1 MVVYSAKRGKAMD
14 HYIDIR
20 LRPDPDFPASMLMGA
35 LYSKLH
41 RALFDLE
48 AEDIGVSFPDHKL
61 GVRARTPGDRL
72 RLHAGQARLEQL
84 MALSWLT
91 GMRDHVS
98 LATTQPVPADA
109 KHRVVRRRQ
118 FNTGSPSRAKRYAKR
133 HSIEVEE
140 AQRLMETPAARQIA
154 LPFVQVSS
162 RSSGQRFALFI
173 EHSELQSQPVAGR
186 FNHYGLSSEAT
197 VPWF

>member
-1 MVVYSAKRGKAMD
+1 ME

-20 LRPDPDFPASMLMGA
+20 LRPDPDFAPAMLMGA

-48 AEDIGVSFPDHKL
+48 ADDIGISFPDHKT

-72 RLHAGQARLEQL
+72 RLHAGQSRLEQL
-84 MALSWLT
+84 LEFSWLT
-91 GMRDHVS
+91 GMRDHVM
-98 LATTQPVPADA
+98 LDAIQPVPADA
-109 KHRVVRRRQ
+109 QHRIVRRRQ
-118 FNTGSPSRAKRYAKR
+118 FNTGSPSRAKRYAQR
-133 HSIEVEE
+133 HSIGVEE

-173 EHSELQSQPVAGR
+173 EHGQLQPQPVAGR

>member
-1 MVVYSAKRGKAMD
+1 MD

-20 LRPDPDFPASMLMGA
+20 LRPDPDFPEPMLMGA

-48 AEDIGVSFPDHKL
+48 ADAIGVSFPLRKH
-61 GVRARTPGDRL
+61 GVRARTLGEHL
-72 RLHAGQARLEQL
+72 RLHGTQKSLEQL
-84 MALSWLT
+84 MAANWLT

-98 LATTQPVPADA
+98 VSDVLAVPANA
-109 KHRVVRRRQ
+109 QHINVARRQ

-133 HSIEVEE
+133 NDVSEEE
-140 AQRLMETPAARQIA
+140 ASQIYA
-154 LPFVQVSS
+154 KVAEKRIELPFVQINS
-162 RSSGQRFALFI
+162 RSTQQRFALFI
-173 EHSELQSQPVAGR
+173 EHGKPQEKPVVGT
-186 FNHYGLSSEAT
+186 FNHYGLSPIAT

>member
-1 MVVYSAKRGKAMD
+1 MD
-14 HYIDIR
+14 HYLDIR
-20 LRPDPDFPASMLMGA
+20 LRPDPDFPAAMLMGA

-41 RALFDLE
+41 RALHDLH
-48 AEDIGVSFPDHKL
+48 ADDIGVSFPDHKT

-72 RLHAGQARLEQL
+72 RLHGLQARLEHL
-84 MALSWLT
+84 MAISWLT
-91 GMRDHVS
+91 SMRDHVM
-98 LATTQPVPADA
+98 LEAIQLVPAEA
-109 KHRVVRRRQ
+109 RHRVVSRRQ
-118 FNTGSPSRAKRYAKR
+118 FNTGSPSRAKRYAQR
-133 HSIEVEE
+133 HGIGVEE
-140 AQRLMETPAARQIA
+140 AQCLMEKPAARQIA

-173 EHSELQSQPVAGR
+173 EHGKPQLQPAAGP

>member
-1 MVVYSAKRGKAMD
+1 MD
-14 HYIDIR
+14 YYLDIR
-20 LRPDPDFPASMLMGA
+20 LRPDPDFSSAMLMGA

-48 AEDIGVSFPDHKL
+48 ADDIGISFPDHKT

-84 MALSWLT
+84 MEIAWLT
-91 GMRDHVS
+91 GMRDHVM
-98 LATTQPVPADA
+98 LEAIQPVPAEA
-109 KHRVVRRRQ
+109 RHRNVRRRQ
-118 FNTGSPSRAKRYAKR
+118 FNTGSPSRAKRYAQR
-133 HSIEVEE
+133 HSIGVEE

-173 EHSELQSQPVAGR
+173 EHGQLQPQPVAGR
-186 FNHYGLSSEAT
+186 FNHYGLSGEAT

>member
-1 MVVYSAKRGKAMD
+1 MD
-14 HYIDIR
+14 HYLDIR
-20 LRPDPDFPASMLMGA
+20 LRPDPDFPAEMLMGA

-41 RALFDLE
+41 RALHDLN
-48 AEDIGVSFPDHKL
+48 ADDIGVSFPDHKT

-84 MALSWLT
+84 MAISWLT
-91 GMRDHVS
+91 GMRDHVV
-98 LATTQPVPADA
+98 LEAIRPVPAEVR
-109 KHRVVRRRQ
+109 HRIVRRRQ
-118 FNTGSPSRAKRYAKR
+118 FNTGGPSRAKRLAQR
-133 HSIEVEE
+133 HGIEIEE
-140 AQRLMETPAARQIA
+140 AQRLMEKPAARPIG

-173 EHSELQSQPVAGR
+173 EHGQPQSQPLPGR

>member
-1 MVVYSAKRGKAMD
+1 MD
-14 HYIDIR
+14 HYLDIR
-20 LRPDPDFPASMLMGA
+20 LRPDPDFPPALLMGA

-41 RALFDLE
+41 RALVDLE
-48 AEDIGVSFPDHKL
+48 ANDIGVSFPDHKL

-72 RLHAGQARLEQL
+72 RLHGRGARLEQL
-84 MALSWLT
+84 MANAWLT

-98 LATTQPVPADA
+98 LQAIQGVPVVVQ
-109 KHRVVRRRQ
+109 HRVVRRRQ
-118 FNTGSPSRAKRYAKR
+118 FNTGSLSRAKRYAQR
-133 HSIEVEE
+133 HDIEIEE
-140 AQRLMETPAARQIA
+140 AQRLMETPAARQIT

-173 EHSELQSQPVAGR
+173 EHGQPQSQPVAGR

>member
-1 MVVYSAKRGKAMD
+1 MD

-20 LRPDPDFPASMLMGA
+20 LRSDPDFPESMLMGA
-35 LYSKLH
+35 LYGKLH

-48 AEDIGVSFPDHKL
+48 ANDIGVSFPDHKI

-72 RLHAGQARLEQL
+72 RLHGSKERLEQL
-84 MALSWLT
+84 MAMPWLA
-91 GMRDHVS
+91 GMRDHVQ
-98 LATTQPVPADA
+98 LEAVQPVPAEVSY
-109 KHRVVRRRQ
+109 RIVRRRQ

-133 HSIEVEE
+133 HGIEFDE
-140 AQRLMETPAARQIA
+140 AQRLMEKPAERQIA

-173 EHSELQSQPVAGR
+173 EHGETQSQPTAGS

>member
-1 MVVYSAKRGKAMD
+1 MD
-14 HYIDIR
+14 HYLDIR
-20 LRPDPDFPASMLMGA
+20 LRPDPDFQPAMLMGA

-41 RALFDLE
+41 RALYDLS
-48 AEDIGVSFPDHKL
+48 ADDIGVSFPDHKT

-72 RLHAGQARLEQL
+72 RLHADQSRLEQL
-84 MALSWLT
+84 MAIPWLT
-91 GMRDHVS
+91 GMRDHVT
-98 LATTQPVPADA
+98 LDPVQAVPVEVQY
-109 KHRVVRRRQ
+109 RIVRRRQ
-118 FNTGSPSRAKRYAKR
+118 FNTGGLSRAKRYAQR

-140 AQRLMETPAARQIA
+140 AQRLMEAPAARQIA

-173 EHSELQSQPVAGR
+173 EHGQPQSQPIAGR
-186 FNHYGLSSEAT
+186 FNYYGLSGEAT